1 MTTGI
6 LSIIFS
12 LIFWFKDAVK
22 LEKELGTVKYMLV
35 FFMNTLC
42 IQILYCLVTLLIS
55 LIIQNTILMRMKVT
69 PNGIRNEGLW
79 PILMCDLTLLCLNN
93 PEEPMRLFL
102 FPCIIKAKYYPLV
115 LFLIFTILSGFNI
128 DFEVLCAISFGFL
141 YHFYLK
147 NLLKI
152 TNNFA
157 MKVENSFLCRWMKSK
172 KGFVNTG
179 GVTLPQLRNNLENV
193 RNVVVNG
200 NNANPQGGFRAFRG
214 KGVAV
219 GGGNTNNNTSA
230 NSDSNINS
238 NSDSRNETTDDN
250 NISVGSSGDLRSSDS
265 RMDLNS
271 SNPKS

>member
-1 MTTGI
+1 
-6 LSIIFS
+6 
-12 LIFWFKDAVK
+12 
-22 LEKELGTVKYMLV
+22 
-35 FFMNTLC
+35 MNTLC

-55 LIIQNTILMRMKVT
+55 LIIQNTILMKIKVS

-172 KGFVNTG
+172 KGFTKTYNA
-179 GVTLPQLRNNLENV
+179 LPFGWCFFL
-193 RNVVVNG
+193 
-200 NNANPQGGFRAFRG
+200 
-214 KGVAV
+214 
-219 GGGNTNNNTSA
+219 SA
-230 NSDSNINS
+230 
-238 NSDSRNETTDDN
+238 
-250 NISVGSSGDLRSSDS
+250 
-265 RMDLNS
+265 
-271 SNPKS
+271 